1 MTGPRQPWRDTVR
14 VAADLAL
21 LGVVVTAAALA
32 VVTAGA
38 AVATGSAALH
48 HFLTHDRWPG
58 ARDAGRVFRRALLP
72 GLAASACA
80 AGAAALLLLNLL
92 AIAAGLV
99 PGGRPMAVLTVVLA
113 AAAAGWAGLVVV
125 RVGAGG
131 GHGWR
136 AAARTATTPAALL
149 AAAGVV
155 ALAVFLAVLVHP
167 VLTPVLAGYA
177 LFALHAVARARTA
190 LPGAP
195 GDQPLQHDE
204 REQQDAH
211 HDPGP
216 P

>member
-1 MTGPRQPWRDTVR
+1 MTEARQPWRDTVR

-21 LGVVVTAAALA
+21 LGIVVTAAALP

-48 HFLTHDRWPG
+48 HFLAHDRWPA
-58 ARDAGRVFRRALLP
+58 ARDAWRVFRRGLLP
-72 GLAASACA
+72 GLGATGCA
-80 AGAAALLLLNLL
+80 AGAAALLGVNVL
-92 AIAAGLV
+92 AIAAGIV
-99 PGGRPMAVLTVVLA
+99 PGGRPMTVLTVALA
-113 AAAAGWAGLVVV
+113 AVAAGWAGLVVV
-125 RVGAGG
+125 RVGSRG

-136 AAARTATTPAALL
+136 PAARTATTPAALL

-155 ALAVFLAVLVHP
+155 ALSVLLAVLVHP

-177 LFALHAVARARTA
+177 LLALHAVARANGSA
-190 LPGAP
+190 GPS

>member
-1 MTGPRQPWRDTVR
+1 MRGPRLPWRDTVR

-21 LGVVVTAAALA
+21 LGVVVTAAALP

-48 HFLTHDRWPG
+48 HFLDHDRWPA
-58 ARDAGRVFRRALLP
+58 ARVTWRVFRRALLP

-80 AGAAALLLLNLL
+80 VPVAALLGLNL
-92 AIAAGLV
+92 AAVDAGIV
-99 PGGRPMAVLTVVLA
+99 PGGRPLVLLTVALT

-125 RVGAGG
+125 RVGARGG
-131 GHGWR
+131 RGWR
-136 AAARTATTPAALL
+136 TAVRTATTPAALL

-155 ALAVFLAVLVHP
+155 ALSVLLAVLVHP
-167 VLTPVLAGYA
+167 VLTPVLAGYT
-177 LFALHAVARARTA
+177 LLALHAVARARDGSA
-190 LPGAP
+190 GAP
-195 GDQPLQHDE
+195 GDQPLEHDE

>member
-1 MTGPRQPWRDTVR
+1 MTRGGWRDTLR

-21 LGVVVTAAALA
+21 LGVAVTAAALP

-48 HFLTHDRWPG
+48 HFLRHDHWPG
-58 ARDAGRVFRRALLP
+58 ARALTRTFRRGLLP

-80 AGAAALLLLNLL
+80 AGAAGLLTLNLL
-92 AIAAGLV
+92 AIEAGVV
-99 PGGRPMAVLTVVLA
+99 PGGRPLTLLTVALA

-125 RVGAGG
+125 RVGVRGG
-131 GHGWR
+131 RGWW

-155 ALAVFLAVLVHP
+155 ALSVLLGVLVHP
-167 VLTPVLAGYA
+167 ALTPVLAGYA
-177 LFALHAVARARTA
+177 LFALHAVARGRDFSAG
-190 LPGAP
+190 PS